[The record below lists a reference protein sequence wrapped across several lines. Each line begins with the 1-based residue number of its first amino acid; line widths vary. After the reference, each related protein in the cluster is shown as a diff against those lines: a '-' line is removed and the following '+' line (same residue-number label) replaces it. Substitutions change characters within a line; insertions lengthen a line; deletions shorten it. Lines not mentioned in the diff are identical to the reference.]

1 VRKEIES
8 RQQEED
14 RIIKRIIRLQIDED
28 KQQLPEE
35 RQEEE
40 E

>member
-14 RIIKRIIRLQIDED
+14 RIIKRIIHLQIDED

-35 RQEEE
+35 RQEEDE
-40 E
+40 

>member
-14 RIIKRIIRLQIDED
+14 RIIKRIIRLQIDKD